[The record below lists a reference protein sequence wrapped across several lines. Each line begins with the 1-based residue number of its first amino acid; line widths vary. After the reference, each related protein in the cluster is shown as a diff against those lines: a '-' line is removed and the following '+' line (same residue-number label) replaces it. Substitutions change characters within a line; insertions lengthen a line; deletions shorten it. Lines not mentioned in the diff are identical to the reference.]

1 VRLSYT
7 PFQRYIREPKE
18 KIILGSAWPTAYV
31 SLRKGL
37 PGIINSKVDFDYLEF
52 GLQQEVKLGLIGTSR
67 YIIKSG
73 SFLSRRDLRIVD
85 YQWQRRGD
93 PVLFMNPD
101 RAFQSLDSTFATF
114 KRFYQAHYVHE
125 FNGFL
130 LNKIPLLKSLQLR
143 EVAGGGFLAA
153 KERNLR
159 YVEGFVG
166 VERIIKWPFDPL
178 AKFKIG
184 VYVVGSAANQFSN
197 PVKFKIGI
205 TSWDKRLNRWF

>member
-1 VRLSYT
+1 M
-7 PFQRYIREPKE
+7 
-18 KIILGSAWPTAYV
+18 
-31 SLRKGL
+31 
-37 PGIINSKVDFDYLEF
+37 
-52 GLQQEVKLGLIGTSR
+52 
-67 YIIKSG
+67 
-73 SFLSRRDLRIVD
+73 RIVD

-93 PVLFMNPD
+93 PGLFMNPD

-130 LNKIPLLKSLQLR
+130 LNKIPILKSLQLR

-178 AKFKIG
+178 AKFKVG

-197 PVKFKIGI
+197 PVQFKVGL
-205 TSWDKRLNRWF
+205 TTWDKRRNRWR